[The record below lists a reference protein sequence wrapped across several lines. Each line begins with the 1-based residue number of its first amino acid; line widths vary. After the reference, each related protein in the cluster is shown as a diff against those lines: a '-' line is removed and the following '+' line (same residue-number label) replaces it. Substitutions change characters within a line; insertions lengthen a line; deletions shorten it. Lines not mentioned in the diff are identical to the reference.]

1 MNKIEFI
8 KSLKNVKV
16 VIGNGFDLH
25 CGLHTT
31 YSDYYC
37 KNYKKY
43 LYIQDLYKKYEE
55 TSKLSLDFNDKK
67 IKLPNSWDVFFALN
81 SSKNPKECKQRWCDI
96 EKMILASLYR
106 YDEGSDINIIA
117 NSLCS
122 KINWPIINDCL
133 VKDKLATN
141 HIDRFVVSFCK
152 GKMESCK
159 YRVSNFYQFL
169 VDELKD
175 FEKNFGNFIYYQLHN
190 SWYERCNPGQV
201 FLNTA
206 YIEMA
211 IDTLNELCD
220 EKNLVGIDSFNYSYI
235 HTEKMMK
242 LIQHINGSW
251 DNPIFGIDTKFEPN
265 DNSFLFTKT
274 SRRIDS
280 DMFDDSFDAKPSF
293 DNLVIFGHSLNE
305 ADYSYFFPMFDK
317 LHLIDSTASN
327 VIVFAYSVY
336 DEENEL
342 DIKSELRQSI
352 SNILYSYAKS
362 KNLIDPERFLDSLSI
377 QKRIITYEIPKLNRK
392 LYGYSLI
399 DQDWEKIY
407 KEIDSLNIVS

>member
-1 MNKIEFI
+1 MNKKEFI
-8 KSLKNVKV
+8 NSLKNVKV

-55 TSKLSLDFNDKK
+55 TDKLSLDFNDEK
-67 IKLPNSWDVFFALN
+67 INSLNSWDVFFALN

-96 EKMILASLYR
+96 EKMILASLYQ
-106 YDEGSDINIIA
+106 YDEVSDVNTTA
-117 NSLCS
+117 NSLYS
-122 KINWPIINDCL
+122 KINWPTVNNCL
-133 VKDKLATN
+133 AKDKLATN

-152 GKMESCK
+152 GKMNFCK
-159 YRVSNFYQFL
+159 YRASNFYQFL

-175 FEKNFGNFIYYQLHN
+175 FEKNFGNFIYYQLHD

-206 YIEMA
+206 YIKMA
-211 IDTLNELCD
+211 IDTLNELCN

-251 DNPIFGIDTKFEPN
+251 DNPIFGIDTIFEPK

-280 DMFDDSFDAKPSF
+280 DMFDDSFDAKPTF

-317 LHLIDSTASN
+317 LHLIDSLASN
-327 VIVFAYSVY
+327 VIVFAYSIY
-336 DEENEL
+336 DEEKEL
-342 DIKSELRQSI
+342 NIKSKLRQSI

-377 QKRIITYEIPKLNRK
+377 QKRIITYEIPKLNRN

-399 DQDWEKIY
+399 DQDWEQLY
-407 KEIDSLNIVS
+407 KEIDSLKYS